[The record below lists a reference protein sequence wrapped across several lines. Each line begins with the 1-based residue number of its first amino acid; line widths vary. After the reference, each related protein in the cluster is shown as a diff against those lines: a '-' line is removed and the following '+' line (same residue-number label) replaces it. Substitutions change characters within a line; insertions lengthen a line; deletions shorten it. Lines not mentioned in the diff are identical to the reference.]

1 MEQLSGGDSV
11 FLAIDTPNAPAHVGG
26 LTVLDPSN
34 APEFGFARLRDFIDQ
49 RIRQAPRLTRKLREV
64 AFGLDRPYLV
74 DDPDFDIDRHLHRIA
89 VPSPGSMRELA
100 DLTGYLY
107 SRPLDRNKP
116 LWEMWFIEG
125 VADGRVAMLM
135 KSHHCLMDGVSG
147 SGLGELLCDLEPQ
160 PAPRKIG
167 RAKTAPPEKDPSDL
181 EVALRAAGN
190 LAQTPLRISRLA
202 GRLLRQNAAMLSS
215 LRDPEAP
222 PLPIAVPKVSFN
234 ADVGPRRAFSCVSV
248 PLEDVKALKRHFD
261 VTVND
266 VILAI
271 TGSAV
276 RRYLQGRDELPEK
289 PLVALIAVS
298 TRAESPT
305 ELGNQVTAVPIPWA
319 THIDFAR
326 ERLLRIHRSAKK
338 AKDFAKAYDADL
350 MGGMGECLPPGLVNL
365 GMRNLGAAAAMAVP
379 GNAVVSNVRG
389 TPVPLYSAG
398 ARIECMYPLSVLA
411 PGQGLNITA
420 VSYMDRID
428 VGFTVDPDLVSDP
441 WGLAEGVTQG
451 LEELRAVMS
460 REARRMRRVRP
471 AAQRRR
477 SA

>member
-1 MEQLSGGDSV
+1 MEQLSGDDTV
-11 FLAIDTPNAPAHVGG
+11 FLAIDTPKAPGHVGG
-26 LTVLDPSN
+26 LTVLDPST
-34 APEFGFARLRDFIDQ
+34 APDFSFARLRDFIDA
-49 RIRQAPRLTRKLREV
+49 RIRKAPRLIRKLREV
-64 AFGLDRPYLV
+64 PFGLDRPYLV
-74 DDPDFDIDRHLHRIA
+74 DDPDFSIDRHLHRIA
-89 VPSPGSMRELA
+89 VPSPGGMRELA
-100 DLTGYLY
+100 ELTGYLY
-107 SRPLDRNKP
+107 SRPLDRSRP

-125 VADGRVAMLM
+125 VADGRVAMLT

-160 PAPRKIG
+160 PAPRGIR
-167 RAKTAPPEKDPSDL
+167 RAKRTEPVRGPSDL
-181 EVALRAAGN
+181 EMALRAAGN

-202 GRLLRQNAAMLSS
+202 GRLIRQNVVMLGS

-222 PLPIAVPKVSFN
+222 PLPTAVPKVSFN
-234 ADVGPRRAFSCVSV
+234 ADIGPRRAFSCVSV

-276 RRYLQGRDELPEK
+276 RRYLKGRDELPDK

-298 TRAESPT
+298 TRTEGET
-305 ELGNQVTAVPIPWA
+305 ELRNQVTVVPIPWA

-326 ERLLRIHRSAKK
+326 ERLLRIHRSAAK
-338 AKDFAKAYDADL
+338 AKDFAKAYDANL
-350 MGGMGECLPPGLVNL
+350 LGGLGECLPPGLVNL
-365 GMRNLGAAAAMAVP
+365 GMRNVGGAAAMAAP

-441 WGLAEGVTQG
+441 WQLAEGVTAG
-451 LEELRAVMS
+451 LEELRAVMT
-460 REARRMRRVRP
+460 RETRRARR
-471 AAQRRR
+471 AAGATQRRR